1 MALCLLL
8 CSACGAEEIVLRPDA
23 PVLPADF
30 ASIEPA
36 PVEDRT
42 EPNIQ
47 RFADPY
53 AIENR
58 YDVPSSMF
66 SRRSGVDYGTLDSD
80 VAYYSEIAGDNK
92 KVNVLLPAGYDETKV
107 YPVMYVVHGFGGSHS
122 DHVGQNTYLRRLY
135 GNMLHEGLTVPMILV
150 GVEMYTDKAS
160 EKGGKSRE
168 QLRYIYDK
176 VIDEIRSDLMPFI
189 EANYPVSKEREYT
202 AVGGIS
208 EGGAKSLCIGFKWLD
223 EFGWIGSFAPDP
235 NVIQTGAG
243 YESFWT
249 DPYFQELPKPDGRNT
264 PYYIYLAVGTND
276 PWNINCTLYYGRVL
290 DEMGLANQTDSAE
303 GYAHDNAFW
312 GQCYYNFL
320 SKVFREPEPEQ

>member
-8 CSACGAEEIVLRPDA
+8 CSACGAEEIALRPDA

-36 PVEDRT
+36 LVDDRT

-107 YPVMYVVHGFGGSHS
+107 YPVMYVVHEFGGSHS

-189 EANYPVSKEREYT
+189 EANYPVSTEREYT

-235 NVIQTGAG
+235 AEILRIIFIWPSA
-243 YESFWT
+243 
-249 DPYFQELPKPDGRNT
+249 RMMR
-264 PYYIYLAVGTND
+264 GT
-276 PWNINCTLYYGRVL
+276 
-290 DEMGLANQTDSAE
+290 
-303 GYAHDNAFW
+303 
-312 GQCYYNFL
+312 
-320 SKVFREPEPEQ
+320 